1 MNNDKNY
8 VIKYF
13 EAIKKG
19 LENTIYEVDQ
29 KSIKKEDFFGQLVSL
44 TNKTKKINGRFFL
57 IGNGASAA
65 FSNHM
70 ALDWSKNG
78 GVNSFSLSDSALLTA
93 LSNDYSYDD
102 AFVEF
107 LRIRDVSKNDIVI
120 TVSSSGN
127 STNIV
132 KVLNYC
138 KTANIKSVGF
148 SGLKDDNYTRSLANF
163 SLYVP
168 KKTYGIVECVH
179 QVFLHLWLDKSMN
192 VYEWDRDD
200 FQNMNSKEFKL

>member
-1 MNNDKNY
+1 MENNY
-8 VIKYF
+8 ESKYF
-13 EAIKKG
+13 DSISNG
-19 LENTIYEVDQ
+19 LEDTLYEFNE
-29 KSIKKEDFFGQLVSL
+29 KKICKEEFFNQLISL
-44 TNKTKKINGRFFL
+44 TNKTKQIKGRFFF

-78 GVNSFSLSDSALLTA
+78 DVNSFSLSDSALMTA

-107 LRIRDVSKNDIVI
+107 LRIRGINKNDIII

-127 STNIV
+127 SNNIV

-138 KTANIKSVGF
+138 RAAKITTVGF
-148 SGLKDDNYTRSLANF
+148 SGLKDDNKTRSLANF

-168 KKTYGIVECVH
+168 NKTYGIVECIH
-179 QVFLHLWLDKSMN
+179 QVFLHLWLDKSMDIF
-192 VYEWDRDD
+192 EWKRED

>member
-1 MNNDKNY
+1 
-8 VIKYF
+8 
-13 EAIKKG
+13 
-19 LENTIYEVDQ
+19 
-29 KSIKKEDFFGQLVSL
+29 
-44 TNKTKKINGRFFL
+44 
-57 IGNGASAA
+57 
-65 FSNHM
+65 M

-78 GVNSFSLSDSALLTA
+78 DVNSFSLSDSALMTA

-107 LRIRDVSKNDIVI
+107 LRIRGVNKNDIII

-127 STNIV
+127 SNNIV

-138 KTANIKSVGF
+138 KAAKITTVGF
-148 SGLKDDNYTRSLANF
+148 SGLKDDNKTRSLANF

-168 KKTYGIVECVH
+168 KKTYGIVECIH

-192 VYEWDRDD
+192 IYEWKRED

>member
-1 MNNDKNY
+1 MENNY
-8 VIKYF
+8 ESKYF
-13 EAIKKG
+13 DSISNG
-19 LENTIYEVDQ
+19 LEDTLYEFNE
-29 KSIKKEDFFGQLVSL
+29 KKICKEEFFNQLISL
-44 TNKTKKINGRFFL
+44 TNKTKQIKGRFFF

-78 GVNSFSLSDSALLTA
+78 NVNSFSLSDSALMTA

-107 LRIRDVSKNDIVI
+107 LRIRGINKNDIII

-127 STNIV
+127 SNNIV

-138 KTANIKSVGF
+138 KAAKITTVGF
-148 SGLKDDNYTRSLANF
+148 SGLKDDNKTRSLANF

-168 KKTYGIVECVH
+168 NKTYGIVECIH
-179 QVFLHLWLDKSMN
+179 QVFLHLWLDKSMDIF
-192 VYEWDRDD
+192 EWKRED

>member
-1 MNNDKNY
+1 MNKNY
-8 VIKYF
+8 ETKYL
-13 EAIKKG
+13 ESIQNG
-19 LENTIYEVDQ
+19 LEKTFYEFNEKTI
-29 KSIKKEDFFGQLVSL
+29 SKEDFFDQLVSL
-44 TNKTKKINGRFFL
+44 TNQTKKVKGRFFF

-78 GVNSFSLSDSALLTA
+78 DVNSFSLSDSALMTA
-93 LSNDYSYDD
+93 LSNDYSYND

-107 LRIRDVSKNDIVI
+107 LRIRGVNKNDIII

-127 STNIV
+127 SNNIV

-138 KTANIKSVGF
+138 KVAKITTVGL
-148 SGLKDDNYTRSLANF
+148 SGLKENNKTRSLANL

-179 QVFLHLWLDKSMN
+179 QVFLHLWLDKSMDI
-192 VYEWDRDD
+192 YEWEREE